1 MSKKDSLI
9 KGTIILT
16 VAALVARFLGLF
28 QRIPLVYLLGNEGM
42 ASYTIAFNLY
52 STLLIIATA
61 GVPTALSKMISEKMA
76 VGHYQDARKIYRASL
91 WFAVI
96 AGIVMAV
103 MLYILAPFY
112 AEDISRDPHAVL
124 ATQAI
129 APALLLF
136 PLIAIMR
143 GYFQGRQRMMPN
155 GISQVVEQILRL
167 IVGVLLAYL
176 MLNVSLEWGIAGAS
190 LGGVAGGVAAL
201 AVMIYYT
208 VKIREE
214 DKEELPSIAAQRSDG
229 SISYT
234 KEAGLSDP
242 GITLS
247 YGSILRDLLSL
258 SIPIVIFSMTVTLIY
273 NIDSST
279 VIPFLTRFTDTPYQ
293 EAKELLGILGGQAQ
307 SLAGLPIVL
316 AVALSQSI
324 MPIIS
329 AAYSQGKM
337 DVVANQTAKVLQ
349 LSIISGLPMV
359 LLICTGSRPID
370 GFIFLFGGSEIGNQ
384 FAPSII
390 ALMTA
395 SVMFQIIMQTSG
407 AVLMGMGK
415 MPELVQIV
423 AIGIG
428 TKMVSSIMLVKYL
441 GIYGIIAGS
450 ALCFVI
456 MSYLNLRVL
465 HKEVKFRIMLKR
477 RWVGLAFLTIIIVAV
492 GMMLEIVTDTY
503 LHLTPWVRFNYGL
516 NAVIICGAVMALY
529 PIMLMVTRVVTWNDV
544 PSFPAPLQKLIHKA
558 ARILKRS

>member
-1 MSKKDSLI
+1 LSKKDSLI

-167 IVGVLLAYL
+167 VVGVLLAYL
-176 MLNVSLEWGIAGAS
+176 LLNVSLEWGIAGAS

-201 AVMIYYT
+201 AVMIYYA
-208 VKIREE
+208 VKIRQE
-214 DKEELPSIAAQRSDG
+214 DKEELPSIAVQRSDG
-229 SISYT
+229 SISHT

-247 YGSILRDLLSL
+247 YGSILKDLLRL

-337 DVVANQTAKVLQ
+337 DIVANQTAKVLQ

-415 MPELVQIV
+415 MQELVQIV

-428 TKMVSSIMLVKYL
+428 TKMVSSILLVKYM

-477 RWVGLAFLTIIIVAV
+477 RWVGLAFSTVIIVAV
-492 GMMLEIVTDTY
+492 GMMLEIVTDIY
-503 LHLTPWVRFNYGL
+503 LHPTPWVRFNYGL
-516 NAVIICGAVMALY
+516 NAVIVCGAVMALY
-529 PIMLMVTRVVTWNDV
+529 PTMLMVTRVVTWNDV

>member
-76 VGHYQDARKIYRASL
+76 VGHYQDARRIYRASL

-167 IVGVLLAYL
+167 VIGVLLAYL
-176 MLNVSLEWGIAGAS
+176 LLNVSLEWGIAGAS

-201 AVMIYYT
+201 AVMIYYA
-208 VKIREE
+208 VKIRKE
-214 DKEELPSIAAQRSDG
+214 DKEELSSMAVQRSDG
-229 SISYT
+229 SMSYSN
-234 KEAGLSDP
+234 AGGTSDP
-242 GITLS
+242 GVTLG
-247 YGSILRDLLSL
+247 YGTIFKDLLSL
-258 SIPIVIFSMTVTLIY
+258 SVPIVIFSMTVTLIY

-329 AAYSQGKM
+329 AAYSQRKM
-337 DVVANQTAKVLQ
+337 DEVSYQTAKVLQ

-359 LLICTGSRPID
+359 LLICIGSRPID

-395 SVMFQIIMQTSG
+395 SAMFQIIMQTSG

-415 MPELVQIV
+415 MPELVRIV

-428 TKMVSSIMLVKYL
+428 TKMVSSIILVKYM
-441 GIYGIIAGS
+441 GIYGVITGT

-465 HKEVKFRIMLKR
+465 HREVNFRIMMKR
-477 RWVGLAFLTIIIVAV
+477 RWVGLAFSTVIIVAV
-492 GMMLEIVTDTY
+492 GLLLEVATDTY

-516 NAVIICGAVMALY
+516 NAAIVCGA
-529 PIMLMVTRVVTWNDV
+529 IMLMYPILLIVTRVVTWNDV
-544 PSFPAPLQKLIHKA
+544 QSFPAPLQKLIHKISKIWNRA
-558 ARILKRS
+558 